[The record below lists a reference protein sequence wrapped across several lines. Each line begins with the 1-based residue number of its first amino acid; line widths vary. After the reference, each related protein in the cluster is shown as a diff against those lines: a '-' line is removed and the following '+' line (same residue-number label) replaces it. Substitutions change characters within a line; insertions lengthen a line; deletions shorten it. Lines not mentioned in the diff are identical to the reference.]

1 MKRILSVFLLIAM
14 TVSTFAILPAQAAA
28 PITSTE
34 EDSIVP
40 SPWDSIETEGGA
52 FSSEIEEAGLTYA
65 AQGAETYGARSSS
78 LPFRDVSSS
87 SWFYDEVVYVYE
99 AGLMDGISST
109 EFAPNASL
117 TRAEVVT
124 VLYRLDGSPAVDG
137 GSAFTDVP
145 DGAFYSKPVAW
156 ASQNGIVEGVGNHE
170 FLPKKSITREQIA
183 TIFYRYYAGYLGN
196 SAPSSSLSGYT
207 DQGSV
212 SGFAR
217 EPMAWAVYS
226 GLIRGINASHEA
238 PRLEPQS
245 TSTRAQ
251 VATPFTAWIC
261 SWKTNPA
268 AAPAK
273 ESSTSSR
280 SGRASPQPPTGITLS
295 TPSVTAP
302 TAAPPGMKCPPPT
315 GTALHGT
322 KRKSSFGNPL
332 PVITK
337 LP

>member
-1 MKRILSVFLLIAM
+1 MQTIRQRLHALLLLAALTISLA
-14 TVSTFAILPAQAAA
+14 VPASAA
-28 PITSTE
+28 
-34 EDSIVP
+34 
-40 SPWDSIETEGGA
+40 G
-52 FSSEIEEAGLTYA
+52 
-65 AQGAETYGARSSS
+65 S
-78 LPFRDVSSS
+78 LPFTDVDGH
-87 SWFYDEVVYVYE
+87 WALDAIEYVYDN
-99 AGLMDGISST
+99 GMMYGTTST
-109 EFAPNASL
+109 KFSPGTEL
-117 TRAEVVT
+117 TRGMLVT

-251 VATPFTAWIC
+251 VATLIHRLEPEPGPEPLSYFI
-261 SWKTNPA
+261 
-268 AAPAK
+268 
-273 ESSTSSR
+273 TSGQLSR
-280 SGRASPQPPTGITLS
+280 WDYS
-295 TPSVTAP
+295 
-302 TAAPPGMKCPPPT
+302 PPGRLAHKIQT
-315 GTALHGT
+315 V
-322 KRKSSFGNPL
+322 FG
-332 PVITK
+332 
-337 LP
+337 

>member
-1 MKRILSVFLLIAM
+1 M
-14 TVSTFAILPAQAAA
+14 
-28 PITSTE
+28 
-34 EDSIVP
+34 
-40 SPWDSIETEGGA
+40 
-52 FSSEIEEAGLTYA
+52 
-65 AQGAETYGARSSS
+65 
-78 LPFRDVSSS
+78 
-87 SWFYDEVVYVYE
+87 
-99 AGLMDGISST
+99 
-109 EFAPNASL
+109 
-117 TRAEVVT
+117 
-124 VLYRLDGSPAVDG
+124 LYRLDGSPAVDG

-251 VATPFTAWIC
+251 VATLIHRLDLLLEDESGC
-261 SWKTNPA
+261 R
-268 AAPAK
+268 PAK